1 MILRPGIWVTR
12 CSGRMLRF
20 GTNGFFWLWRP
31 RRPGTANVQIMLGC
45 GGQDGRERLTFK
57 SCWRLDCSAKG
68 NMPPAAGP
76 RIFRDRKKTD
86 SKLLFDFLV
95 WNLWFRLL
103 FAGLR
108 WRPFVLVSLGSL
120 DIRHTWQTVDDARRG
135 TIPNPHA
142 IREEGTASSAE
153 PTCSE
158 RSRGLTNLTPTVTL
172 AQ

>member
-1 MILRPGIWVTR
+1 MILRPGMLWVTR

-68 NMPPAAGP
+68 NMHPAAGP

-95 WNLWFRLL
+95 WNLWFRLF

-108 WRPFVLVSLGSL
+108 WRPFVL
-120 DIRHTWQTVDDARRG
+120 RTVDDARRG
-135 TIPNPHA
+135 TLPNPHA